1 MVMQIPWDGDGK
13 ISVKTLDFHY
23 VVNNTTNANL
33 LMRHIYK
40 QIQRHIIKYKFKIGD
55 KIICRYKP
63 LYIKV
68 KDPKFTGGRIENT
81 LYKPTPVKLNIFSR
95 FLSSSFL
102 PHTMNLDFYG
112 ILLKKEGNILYF
124 LYNKDK

>member
-1 MVMQIPWDGDGK
+1 MQLPWDGDSK
-13 ISVKTLDFHY
+13 IFVKTIDFHY
-23 VVNNTTNANL
+23 LVNNTTNANL

-40 QIQRHIIKYKFKIGD
+40 QIEKHIIKYKFKIGD
-55 KIICRYKP
+55 KIVCRYKP

-68 KDPKFTGGRIENT
+68 NDPKFTGGRIENT
-81 LYKPTPVKLNIFSR
+81 LYKPTPVKLNILSR

-112 ILLKKEGNILYF
+112 ILLKKEGNVLYF
-124 LYNKDK
+124 LYSKDK